1 MTLRNSTVSG
11 NSADRA
17 GGIWAGGY
25 DLGTVLDLSNSIVLG
40 NTATIVGSAE
50 IGAGGPIRLSGGNIV
65 GRDVFSGS
73 ADIGDTSAA
82 KVFDGT
88 VRVARGVWGGELAD
102 NGGPTETIALR
113 LGAGNPA
120 IDLADRAT
128 ATTTDQRGLPRD
140 ARPDAGA
147 FELQG
152 LVLVGGPKPD
162 ALAGWVGGDALHG
175 QGGNDTLRGLGGDD
189 RLFGGAGA
197 DRLVG
202 GKGEDLLEGGGG
214 RDLLIGGDGH
224 DRLKGGPEADTLLGG
239 AGSDR
244 LAGNAGD
251 DLLQG
256 DEGADRFVFG
266 QDFGRDTIADFDAN
280 PAGGQDVINLR
291 LLGISAANFDDL
303 VTIADLGRDTLVTV
317 EDGGTILCR
326 GVTGDGANAIDASD
340 FLLIA

>member
-1 MTLRNSTVSG
+1 
-11 NSADRA
+11 
-17 GGIWAGGY
+17 
-25 DLGTVLDLSNSIVLG
+25 LGTKPSQAPRSRPRLKALASP
-40 NTATIVGSAE
+40 TAA
-50 IGAGGPIRLSGGNIV
+50 
-65 GRDVFSGS
+65 
-73 ADIGDTSAA
+73 TSA
-82 KVFDGT
+82 
-88 VRVARGVWGGELAD
+88 VAFSTPMPGIAD

-128 ATTTDQRGLPRD
+128 ATTTDQRGVPRD
-140 ARPDAGA
+140 AHPDVGA

-162 ALAGWVGGDALHG
+162 ALAGWVAGDALYG

-202 GKGEDLLEGGGG
+202 DNGNDLLEGGGG
-214 RDLLIGGDGH
+214 RDLLIGGAGH
-224 DRLKGGPEADTLLGG
+224 DRLKGGPEDDTLLGG

-251 DLLQG
+251 DLLRG

-266 QDFGRDTIADFDAN
+266 KDFGRDTIADFDAN

-291 LLGISAANFDDL
+291 QLGISAAEFDER
-303 VTIADLGRDTLVTV
+303 VSIADLGRDTMVIV
-317 EDGGTILCR
+317 EDAGTILCL
-326 GVTGDGANAIDASD
+326 GVTGDGANAIDVAD
-340 FLLIA
+340 FVLLG